1 MTGPKQYIPG
11 NLVALDIN
19 KQALEPLVFKRELK
33 THFFRIAFKN
43 FL

>member
-19 KQALEPLVFKRELK
+19 KQALEPLVFKSSQMENRTTLSI
-33 THFFRIAFKN
+33 R
-43 FL
+43 L